1 MEKQNINNS
10 KATIQIYERSL
21 AKLFTLRNSD
31 SETIASV
38 IDRILSDGKN
48 LNYET
53 APVAISNDSQEDLL
67 PVKKFAKRIGHFRQ
81 EKIITDES
89 NGKYCIILFGTYFYA
104 QKSLG
109 ELYAKFIEIFADIAP
124 DAIEK
129 IRDKT
134 TPKDSRSYLTWDKN
148 RVFISSPHLFTDH
161 HKLTSV
167 GYIPTNIGKNEA
179 EGYLKTICE
188 AAEIE
193 YGKDMIWIK
202 GR

>member
-1 MEKQNINNS
+1 MEMKNINNS

-21 AKLFTLRNSD
+21 GKLFSLRND
-31 SETIASV
+31 ESETIASV
-38 IDRILSDGKN
+38 IDRILTDENN
-48 LNYET
+48 LKFEIVT
-53 APVAISNDSQEDLL
+53 SSVPDDIQEVLP
-67 PVKKFAKRIGHFRQ
+67 PVKKFAKRIGYFRQ

-89 NGKYCIILFGTYFYA
+89 NGKYCIILFGIHFFA

-129 IRDKT
+129 IRDKV
-134 TPKDSRSYLTWDKN
+134 TPKDSRSYLTWDKDK
-148 RVFISSPHLFTDH
+148 VYISSPHLFKAH

-167 GYIPTNIGKNEA
+167 GYVPTNIGRNEA
-179 EGYLKTICE
+179 EGYLKTLCE
-188 AAEIE
+188 VAEIE

-202 GR
+202 GK